1 MTWTASQRLRSR
13 LCYMRPDGYGQELCT
28 CLSQSCKHLRTAL
41 QLKDSIPNH
50 GTIPIRRSSRPHGAI
65 GALIVVNGTGGL
77 RTRAASS
84 PLKRHT
90 VSFLGSSIHVEVVPH
105 LGNLRAAVIQRPF
118 ACRSLIVSGS
128 RAANVRCSAV
138 FGAES
143 FLEIRES
150 VGGAV
155 GGNDV
160 VASKPLVGVE
170 TAVIEN
176 HGLEKVDHF
185 FVFSVLRAIAGD
197 VEGRKACCVL
207 GELVLSLCQLWSAI
221 VLRGYQEGL
230 WLTPQRSWFG
240 EFCAIQYVF
249 MYSSRSYRPNGSRK
263 VPIPEPL

>member
-1 MTWTASQRLRSR
+1 MLLEPDASGR
-13 LCYMRPDGYGQELCT
+13 ELWYI
-28 CLSQSCKHLRTAL
+28 
-41 QLKDSIPNH
+41 LKPVLHTDLNIIAVEESIPNH
-50 GTIPIRRSSRPHGAI
+50 GAIPIRRSSRPHGAI
-65 GALIVVNGTGGL
+65 GALVVVNGTSGL

-118 ACRSLIVSGS
+118 ARRSLVVPRSG
-128 RAANVRCSAV
+128 AANVRCSAV

-143 FLEIRES
+143 FLEVRES

-160 VASKPLVGVE
+160 AAGKPLVGVE

-185 FVFSVLRAIAGD
+185 FVFSVLWPIAGD
-197 VEGRKACCVL
+197 VEGREACCVL

-221 VLRGYQEGL
+221 VLRGY
-230 WLTPQRSWFG
+230 
-240 EFCAIQYVF
+240 
-249 MYSSRSYRPNGSRK
+249 
-263 VPIPEPL
+263 